1 MRPLFTTKVIE
12 PRLGKYEG
20 ETITGG
26 SDLQNLSDKEKK
38 KKLEEKF
45 EQRVIH
51 DVKLGFFDRLFSK
64 K

>member
-1 MRPLFTTKVIE
+1 MD
-12 PRLGKYEG
+12 KY
-20 ETITGG
+20 
-26 SDLQNLSDKEKK
+26 NALSDKEKK